1 LLQER
6 NFQSLIEQNESVTKT
21 VLADSNI
28 AGASEIQAS
37 WKMGFLDLQILSLLC
52 SLPMTGYCLRKNLH
66 LRFGIWISFGTLYP
80 HLRFLERIQ
89 VLSSSSKSR
98 TPTSEVITYELTARG
113 RMDLRRGLAS
123 FQNSINVVEELVRF
137 VRE

>member
-1 LLQER
+1 M
-6 NFQSLIEQNESVTKT
+6 
-21 VLADSNI
+21 LADSNV
-28 AGASEIQAS
+28 AGATETQAS

-80 HLRFLERIQ
+80 HLRFLEKIQ

-98 TPTSEVITYELTARG
+98 TPTSAEVITYELTAIG
-113 RMDLRRGLAS
+113 RADLRRGLAS
-123 FQNSINVVEELVRF
+123 FQNSINIVKELVRF